1 MPSSRGSSQPR
12 FQGWS
17 LAFPHCRWVLY
28 SLSQQGSLV
37 TDSVIISTTTIII
50 STTII
55 IVTFIEHLYVFMSV
69 SLLGTGATVDGNKL
83 PTFREG
89 TF

>member
-1 MPSSRGSSQPR
+1 M
-12 FQGWS
+12 
-17 LAFPHCRWVLY
+17 
-28 SLSQQGSLV
+28 